1 MMIWFLD
8 NIKTMEL
15 EANMVDKM
23 LSKDVLPDNLIDAK
37 ILQSNVFKM
46 FS

>member
-1 MMIWFLD
+1 MIWFLD
-8 NIKTMEL
+8 KIKNMKED
-15 EANMVDKM
+15 ENMVDKK
-23 LSKDVLPDNLIDAK
+23 LSKDVLPRNYRDAK